1 MAGFLLIWI
10 LIAIILFA
18 IIGFLNP
25 GVYIVSLNLLF
36 TEYSNV
42 SLLIVIFFAF
52 LAGFLYA
59 LIISIIQEFRLRMKI
74 RKLRNMQ
81 DSLLEELDTLRRA
94 PIERIKTEE
103 DDDVS

>member
-18 IIGFLNP
+18 IVGFLNP
-25 GVYIVSLNLLF
+25 GVYIASLNLLF

-42 SLLIVIFFAF
+42 SLLTVIFFAF